1 MIIIFDNNRG
11 DLFIINLFSLTTL
24 IAPIVLYWLLTHSVS
39 RGILRWRKVV
49 RPSDSSPS
57 VIRPQL
63 LRPPPSRHMSVE
75 MIFTIIILST
85 RFNYLCHNLIVDCN
99 VRILGT
105 VYTKEL
111 TFLRKIGEAPALRI
125 LYLRTHSFQRTR
137 KAFGTYHRNT
147 VPQSSVPK
155 SNHFHHD
162 EHCVHRVSSLC
173 DQVRFDKGD
182 KRRHAVVHS
191 AATNAR

>member
-111 TFLRKIGEAPALRI
+111 NFLRKIGEAPALRI
-125 LYLRTHSFQRTR
+125 LYLRTLIPTR
-137 KAFGTYHRNT
+137 GVKLWV
-147 VPQSSVPK
+147 VPRIKTNFPY
-155 SNHFHHD
+155 
-162 EHCVHRVSSLC
+162 L
-173 DQVRFDKGD
+173 RFWDTHIMD
-182 KRRHAVVHS
+182 
-191 AATNAR
+191 NIQI